1 MSLNVKVI
9 VSLTNVRRLYLLPNG
24 QEVQV
29 YAETKMPLK
38 LSLGK
43 YGHCISSLLENKVL
57 REIIISYNDSLI

>member
-43 YGHCISSLLENKVL
+43 
-57 REIIISYNDSLI
+57 

>member
-29 YAETKMPLK
+29 YDETKMP
-38 LSLGK
+38 
-43 YGHCISSLLENKVL
+43 
-57 REIIISYNDSLI
+57 